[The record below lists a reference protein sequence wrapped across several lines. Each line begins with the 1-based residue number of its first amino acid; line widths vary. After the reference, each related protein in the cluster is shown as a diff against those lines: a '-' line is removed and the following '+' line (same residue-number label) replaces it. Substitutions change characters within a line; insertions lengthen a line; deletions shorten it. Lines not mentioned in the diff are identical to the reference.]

1 MAEAAIMVDAYC
13 HEQAEELADQL
24 PENPETARRVLE
36 YLQSIMEKKFAEA
49 ATALPPAIS
58 AIAALMSVVE
68 FV

>member
-58 AIAALMSVVE
+58 ALAALMSVVE

>member
-58 AIAALMSVVE
+58 ALTTLMSVVE